1 MMMIRRRILLPL
13 NALRSSR
20 RRAESLLLL
29 SLSFP
34 LGVQLAVSLFF
45 FASVARF
52 CASISVVAGKDLQKE
67 KRNDYAAV
75 K

>member
-1 MMMIRRRILLPL
+1 MIRRILPPL

-20 RRAESLLLL
+20 RRRTESLLLL